1 MSARATTIERPSSLE
16 THRDEDGNLRVRL
29 RGSWTVE
36 AGGVALEEARKTMAG
51 AARVTLDGEALEGW
65 DSVLVQAILVFRREA
80 RDRGL
85 PFDLIGIDPGAVRLA
100 DLAEAVPEKDDARRQ
115 EARSDFLTGI
125 GLAAAQVSA
134 NLRSTCLLYTSD
146 AADEYNPV

>member
-16 THRDEDGNLRVRL
+16 THRAEDGNLRVRL

-85 PFDLIGIDPGAVRLA
+85 PFDLIGIDTTT
-100 DLAEAVPEKDDARRQ
+100 
-115 EARSDFLTGI
+115 LTNEDGSAKNNDYQRIIRGVI
-125 GLAAAQVSA
+125 GLILMSPEAM
-134 NLRSTCLLYTSD
+134 RR
-146 AADEYNPV
+146 